1 MAGARAT
8 ALSCFS
14 LLLFCSY
21 ALVSPGSSDA
31 TVVDELALLS
41 FKSMLS
47 GPSDG
52 LLASWNT
59 SIHYCDWTGVVCSG
73 RRQPERVVALLM
85 NSSSLSGR
93 ISPFLGNLSFLNRL
107 DLHGNGFIGQIPSEL
122 GHLSRLRVLNL
133 STNSLDG
140 SIPVALGRCTNL

>member
-1 MAGARAT
+1 MHSNLTSWRDIARRIVFLMAGARAT

-85 NSSSLSGR
+85 NSSAFRAASRRSWVTC
-93 ISPFLGNLSFLNRL
+93 PFSTGWTFTAT
-107 DLHGNGFIGQIPSEL
+107 DL
-122 GHLSRLRVLNL
+122 
-133 STNSLDG
+133 
-140 SIPVALGRCTNL
+140 LGRYHRSSAISAGFGC